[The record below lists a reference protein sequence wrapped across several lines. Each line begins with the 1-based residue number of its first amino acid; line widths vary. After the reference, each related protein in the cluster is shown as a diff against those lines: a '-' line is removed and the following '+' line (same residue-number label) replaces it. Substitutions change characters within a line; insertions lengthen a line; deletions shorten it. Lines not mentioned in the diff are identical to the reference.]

1 MQRPLR
7 IAPSI
12 LAADFSRLGEEVKAV
27 EVAGADMIH
36 VDVMDGQF
44 VPNLTVGPNVVK
56 ALRKS
61 TTLPLDLHLMI
72 VEPDRFVE
80 PFARAGADIIN
91 VHAEAVPDLAKTVAH
106 IRALGK
112 KAAVALRPASPID
125 VVLPVLADL
134 HMVLLMTVNPGFSG
148 QEFMDEVV
156 PKIRAL
162 RAEIDRRAP
171 GHRHPGRRRHQPSR
185 RSRRSSQAG
194 ANVLVAGYGVYRAP
208 NHDYAGA
215 IATLRAAADDPAAPR
230 RGESG
235 ALGRERAACPHPRR
249 ARCSSPRYR
258 GSGRGRMNP

>member
-27 EVAGADMIH
+27 EAAGADLIH

-91 VHAEAVPDLAKTVAH
+91 VHADDLGTLQSGSNRHADRRKQPLVDGPAQQALQEPLAGMADAH
-106 IRALGK
+106 RA
-112 KAAVALRPASPID
+112 AQFPQSADRTEQFQ
-125 VVLPVLADL
+125 VVLGGLSKSDA
-134 HMVLLMTVNPGFSG
+134 G
-148 QEFMDEVV
+148 
-156 PKIRAL
+156 
-162 RAEIDRRAP
+162 ID
-171 GHRHPGRRRHQPSR
+171 
-185 RSRRSSQAG
+185 
-194 ANVLVAGYGVYRAP
+194 
-208 NHDYAGA
+208 DYF
-215 IATLRAAADDPAAPR
+215 
-230 RGESG
+230 
-235 ALGRERAACPHPRR
+235 
-249 ARCSSPRYR
+249 
-258 GSGRGRMNP
+258 RGRNPCRHARRDTRRQPIVNIECHVFVRWT

>member
-27 EVAGADMIH
+27 EVAGADMVH
-36 VDVMDGQF
+36 VDIMDGQF

-56 ALRKS
+56 ALRRS

-72 VEPDRFVE
+72 VEPDRFIE
-80 PFARAGADIIN
+80 PFASAGADLIN
-91 VHAEAVPDLAKTVAH
+91 VHAETVPDLAKTVGH

-134 HMVLLMTVNPGFSG
+134 HMVLVMTVNPGFSG
-148 QEFMDEVV
+148 QEFMSEVV

-162 RAEIDRRAP
+162 RGEIERRGLDVDIQVDGGINTTTVATVVE
-171 GHRHPGRRRHQPSR
+171 
-185 RSRRSSQAG
+185 AG

-208 NHDYAGA
+208 NHDYAAA
-215 IATLRAAADDPAAPR
+215 IATLRAAARP
-230 RGESG
+230 
-235 ALGRERAACPHPRR
+235 
-249 ARCSSPRYR
+249 
-258 GSGRGRMNP
+258 